1 MPMVVMNDGVH
12 ESSQKRRSR
21 HDLPTPDT
29 SVRVTIIRRERLLT
43 RVADEEELDEEV
55 VVRTGH
61 GASDAG
67 ALVVLG

>member
-43 RVADEEELDEEV
+43 RVADEEELDE
-55 VVRTGH
+55 
-61 GASDAG
+61 AG
-67 ALVVLG
+67 G